1 MSDSTAG
8 IKRRTFLRTL
18 GAGLL
23 AAPLTSEARQTVRR
37 YLIGYLSSGSPSSAP
52 HLIPAFKQGL
62 RELGWVEGQ
71 NIVIEYRFAEGR
83 FARLPDLAAELI
95 QLEAD
100 VIVAVATPTAEA
112 LKKASSTVPIVG
124 ITLGDPVR
132 LGLIASLAHP
142 GGNVT
147 GLAYS
152 VGVETIVK
160 ALEMLTAAV
169 PRVRRVAILSNPGN

>member
-1 MSDSTAG
+1 M
-8 IKRRTFLRTL
+8 
-18 GAGLL
+18 
-23 AAPLTSEARQTVRR
+23 RR
-37 YLIGYLSSGSPSSAP
+37 YLLGYLSSGSPSSTP

-62 RELGWVEGQ
+62 RELGWIEGQ
-71 NIVIEYRFAEGR
+71 NIVTEYRFAEGR
-83 FARLPDLAAELI
+83 FERLPNLATELI
-95 QLEAD
+95 QLKVD
-100 VIVAVATPTAEA
+100 IFVAVATPTAEVV
-112 LKKASSTVPIVG
+112 KKASSTIPIVG

-160 ALEMLTAAV
+160 TLEMLRAAV
-169 PRVRRVAILSNPGN
+169 LRVRRVAILSNPAIRTTRPQCEK